1 MANPDLKSIDEYEVF
16 LTEKMTPWSPQQ
28 RVALAAAIA
37 EHWLPAYESFSLEE
51 GWGDPASLRRSLDAV
66 WSHVQ
71 GRMLAESDVARHIQ
85 QIEEITPHM
94 DDFDAEE
101 ALTACAG
108 VKEAVRTCRDP
119 ENTIP
124 YALGSALG
132 VFEGLVRSGSPIPLP
147 RRASGK
153 KTLSAKNSKLNWR

>member
-1 MANPDLKSIDEYEVF
+1 MANQDLKSLDEYEVF

-37 EHWLPAYESFSLEE
+37 EHWLPAYESFFAEE
-51 GWGDPASLRRSLDAV
+51 DWGDAASLRRSLDAV

-71 GRMLAESDVARHIQ
+71 GCVLAERDVARHIQ
-85 QIEEITPHM
+85 QVEEITPHM

-101 ALTACAG
+101 ALTACVA
-108 VKEAVRTCRDP
+108 VKEALRTCRDP

-132 VFEGLVRSGSPIPLP
+132 VF
-147 RRASGK
+147 
-153 KTLSAKNSKLNWR
+153 